1 MITQKSNPAKV
12 FGVVL
17 KQLRLERGF
26 TQEELADKA
35 MLTDRS
41 HISALE
47 RATKS
52 PSLATLFVLS
62 DALNLL
68 PSDLLKLVEERL

>member
-1 MITQKSNPAKV
+1 MMTQKSNPAKV

-41 HISALE
+41 HVSALE

-52 PSLATLFVLS
+52 PSLVTLFVLA
-62 DALNLL
+62 DALNSS
-68 PSDLLKLVEERL
+68 PSELLKMVEDRL